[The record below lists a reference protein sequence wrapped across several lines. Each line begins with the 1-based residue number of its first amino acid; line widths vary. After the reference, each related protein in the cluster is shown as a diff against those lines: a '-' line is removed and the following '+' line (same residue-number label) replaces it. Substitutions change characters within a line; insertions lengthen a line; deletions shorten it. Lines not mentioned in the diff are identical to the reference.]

1 MNNLCVV
8 VGSGLMVPS
17 LLSTLIPLGY
27 QIKVAGNVESEL
39 ASLKSSF
46 SVSTVLADVTDQSSL
61 TSVIQ
66 GSRVVI
72 TMVPPRFHHYVLQAC
87 ITCKINLVTPS
98 YVSADMLSLEP
109 AAREAGIVV
118 LNENGLDP
126 GIDHMS
132 VVVKLE
138 EIRKMGARV
147 LEFQSSCGA
156 FPAPEACTNKLCYKL
171 AWAPYGALLAVT
183 RPAKYLKA
191 GQVLEV
197 AGVDL
202 MKNAENYSLQFPLPL
217 MHYPNGDSLNY
228 PEKYGLQEAGTVIR
242 STLRYHNT
250 PLICKALCALGIYN
264 ETPREF
270 NEINWSD
277 LMSSLSG
284 EELSDIELPP
294 GSDSDLFKKVAKKIS
309 DNGNLP
315 MIFEAFHELGLF
327 SDKLVQGRSIFDAFV
342 NLVQTSLE
350 YLPGERDCVVM
361 EHKFLVQF
369 ESGEKKLIRSRLVEY
384 GVPNG
389 GTSAIS
395 RLVSIPTA
403 LAVDWICNNFH
414 EPGFMYPME
423 EKFSKDVLSR
433 LEKEFS
439 VKFVEEVESV

>member
-27 QIKVAGNVESEL
+27 QVKVAGNVESEL
-39 ASLKSSF
+39 AALKSSF
-46 SVSTVLADVTDQSSL
+46 NISTVPVDVTDQSSL
-61 TSVIQ
+61 TSIIQ
-66 GSRVVI
+66 GSKVVI

-98 YVSADMLSLEP
+98 YVSNEMLSLES
-109 AAREAGIVV
+109 AAKEAGIVV

-138 EIRKMGARV
+138 EIRKLGARV

-191 GQVLEV
+191 GEVLEIP
-197 AGVDL
+197 GVDL
-202 MKNAENYSLQFPLPL
+202 MKHAENYNLQFPLPL

-228 PEKYGLQEAGTVIR
+228 PAKYGLEEAGTVVR
-242 STLRYHNT
+242 STLRYQNT
-250 PLICKALCALGIYN
+250 PLISKALCALGIYN
-264 ETPREF
+264 EAPRGF
-270 NEINWSD
+270 NNLAWSE
-277 LMSSLSG
+277 LISSLSG
-284 EELSDIELPP
+284 DELSEVGLPA
-294 GSDSDLFKKVAKKIS
+294 GYDSDLFKKVAKKIS
-309 DNGNLP
+309 DNENIP
-315 MIFEAFHELGLF
+315 MIFEAFNELGLF
-327 SDKLVQGRSIFDAFV
+327 SDKIVQGKSIFDAFV
-342 NLVQTSLE
+342 NLVHTSLE

-403 LAVDWICNNFH
+403 LAADWICNNFH

-423 EKFSKDVLSR
+423 EKFSKDVLRR
-433 LEKEFS
+433 LENEFS
-439 VKFVEEVESV
+439 VKFVEDVESV